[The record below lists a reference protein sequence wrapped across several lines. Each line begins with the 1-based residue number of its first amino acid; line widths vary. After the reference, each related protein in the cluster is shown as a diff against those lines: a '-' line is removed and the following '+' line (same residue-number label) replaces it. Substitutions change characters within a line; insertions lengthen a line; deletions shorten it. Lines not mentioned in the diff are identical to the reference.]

1 MPAWAYLGVAA
12 GIFIAFIPFLIK
24 RQTPNDQAPKSPA
37 INKAATATL
46 DARLDPFSSKIAA
59 LAKPLA
65 LPPLSVESIALP
77 PNAKV
82 KVFSPISGQAVGS
95 LIEVAASSKNLPS
108 KYERWLIVHAN
119 NAAAKFFPQE
129 IRQGASEFIVP
140 VNLHASIAE
149 GTAIKLLLFVTDRK
163 GGDKLRTEGSK
174 ITELPPGQ
182 YVELNLLRAV
192 SASDATGT
200 TPKTTKPIN
209 SNLVGFNG
217 VGARLRMKS
226 TSNA

>member
-1 MPAWAYLGVAA
+1 MPAWAYVGVAA

-24 RQTPNDQAPKSPA
+24 RQTPNDQATKGPA
-37 INKAATATL
+37 INKAATPAL

-59 LAKPLA
+59 LAKPMA
-65 LPPLSVESIALP
+65 LPPLNIESINLP

-95 LIEVAASSKNLPS
+95 LIEVAASAKNLPS
-108 KYERWLIVHAN
+108 KYERWLIVYAN

-129 IRQGASEFIVP
+129 IRQAGGEFIVP

-149 GTAIKLLLFVTDRK
+149 GSAIKLLLFVTDRK
-163 GGDKLRTEGSK
+163 GGEKLRIEGSRIK
-174 ITELPPGQ
+174 ELPAGQ

-192 SASDATGT
+192 SASDATGGSS
-200 TPKTTKPIN
+200 KVSKPIN

-217 VGARLRMKS
+217 FGARLRMKS
-226 TSNA
+226 TSDA